1 MVLSDSYEPVFAFN
15 TKKSGVAQLV
25 RTACKV
31 FQLRGRDEAVV
42 ASYFNSYLA
51 GQSEKCHFTPFIGN
65 RFNILFYN
73 AAALYNHVNSIK
85 DFIKKFPNPKNLVK
99 VVQEDITHDVV
110 LAKPR
115 ALGII
120 DKILT
125 VPLCRIIESKQ
136 TILDLNPVLLRLKLD
151 LPCLCKDASTVF

>member
-1 MVLSDSYEPVFAFN
+1 MSEAGMKLLLPHISIHTWLVNQKSVILLHLLATDSTF
-15 TKKSGVAQLV
+15 
-25 RTACKV
+25 
-31 FQLRGRDEAVV
+31 
-42 ASYFNSYLA
+42 
-51 GQSEKCHFTPFIGN
+51 
-65 RFNILFYN
+65 FYN

-110 LAKPR
+110 LAEPR
-115 ALGII
+115 ALEII

-125 VPLCRIIESKQ
+125 VPLCRINESKQ